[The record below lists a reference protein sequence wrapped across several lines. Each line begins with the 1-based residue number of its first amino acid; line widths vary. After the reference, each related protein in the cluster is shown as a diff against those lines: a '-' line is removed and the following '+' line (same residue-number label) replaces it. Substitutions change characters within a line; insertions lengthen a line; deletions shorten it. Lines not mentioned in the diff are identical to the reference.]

1 MSRQCELCLRGTVTA
16 NTVSH
21 SNIKTK
27 SRQMVNLKT
36 IRAIVDG
43 QVRRV
48 RVCTSCM
55 PQLKRPPI
63 R

>member
-55 PQLKRPPI
+55 PKLVRPPI